1 MTGIGLLNK
10 NNVQI
15 ARENYLA
22 AQKALAESEKLL
34 AERVEREA
42 QAKIKFN
49 EVQLELAKLNNENMN
64 MVSCTDNSVSIPEI
78 TFFATGRD
86 QNRFEEMYRQSH
98 PLPRAPR
105 QISLFL

>member
-64 MVSCTDNSVSIPEI
+64 MVSYTGNLVSVPAM
-78 TFFATGRD
+78 TLFATGRD
-86 QNRFEEMYRQSH
+86 QNRFEEMY
-98 PLPRAPR
+98 
-105 QISLFL
+105 

>member
-1 MTGIGLLNK
+1 MTGVGLLNK

-34 AERVEREA
+34 TERVEREA

-49 EVQLELAKLNNENMN
+49 EVQLELAKLNSENMN
-64 MVSCTDNSVSIPEI
+64 MVSYTDSCQRPKIDVLCHRKRSKP
-78 TFFATGRD
+78 F
-86 QNRFEEMYRQSH
+86 
-98 PLPRAPR
+98 
-105 QISLFL
+105 

>member
-64 MVSCTDNSVSIPEI
+64 MVSLHRQFCQRPRDNVIRHRKRSK
-78 TFFATGRD
+78 
-86 QNRFEEMYRQSH
+86 RF
-98 PLPRAPR
+98 
-105 QISLFL
+105 

>member
-1 MTGIGLLNK
+1 M
-10 NNVQI
+10 QI

-22 AQKALAESEKLL
+22 SQKALAESEKLL

-64 MVSCTDNSVSIPEI
+64 MVSLHRQFCQRPRDNVIRHRKRSK
-78 TFFATGRD
+78 
-86 QNRFEEMYRQSH
+86 RF
-98 PLPRAPR
+98 
-105 QISLFL
+105 

>member
-64 MVSCTDNSVSIPEI
+64 MVSLHRQLCQRPRDNVFRHRKRSK
-78 TFFATGRD
+78 
-86 QNRFEEMYRQSH
+86 RF
-98 PLPRAPR
+98 
-105 QISLFL
+105 

>member
-10 NNVQI
+10 NNVLI

-49 EVQLELAKLNNENMN
+49 EVQLELAKLESENMN
-64 MVSCTDNSVSIPEI
+64 MVIYTDSCLHPRTNVLCH
-78 TFFATGRD
+78 R
-86 QNRFEEMYRQSH
+86 NRSK
-98 PLPRAPR
+98 
-105 QISLFL
+105 LF

>member
-1 MTGIGLLNK
+1 MTGSGLLNK

-49 EVQLELAKLNNENMN
+49 EVQLELAKLNSENMN
-64 MVSCTDNSVSIPEI
+64 MVSCVDSCQNPKL
-78 TFFATGRD
+78 TFLATGRN
-86 QNRFEEMYRQSH
+86 QNRFEEVY
-98 PLPRAPR
+98 
-105 QISLFL
+105 

>member
-1 MTGIGLLNK
+1 MTWIGLLNK

-22 AQKALAESEKLL
+22 SQKALAESEKLL

-64 MVSCTDNSVSIPEI
+64 MVSLHRQFCQRPRDNVIRHRKRSK
-78 TFFATGRD
+78 
-86 QNRFEEMYRQSH
+86 RF
-98 PLPRAPR
+98 
-105 QISLFL
+105 

>member
-1 MTGIGLLNK
+1 MTGVGLLNK

-49 EVQLELAKLNNENMN
+49 EVQLELAKLNSENMN
-64 MVSCTDNSVSIPEI
+64 MVSYTDRCQRP
-78 TFFATGRD
+78 
-86 QNRFEEMYRQSH
+86 
-98 PLPRAPR
+98 
-105 QISLFL
+105 QIDVLCHRKRSKPF

>member
-1 MTGIGLLNK
+1 MTWIGLLNK

-64 MVSCTDNSVSIPEI
+64 MVSLHRRFCQRPRDNVIRHRKRSK
-78 TFFATGRD
+78 
-86 QNRFEEMYRQSH
+86 RF
-98 PLPRAPR
+98 
-105 QISLFL
+105 

>member
-1 MTGIGLLNK
+1 MTGSGLLNK

-15 ARENYLA
+15 ARDNYLA

-49 EVQLELAKLNNENMN
+49 EVQLELAKLNSENMN
-64 MVSCTDNSVSIPEI
+64 MASCIESCQNPKL
-78 TFFATGRD
+78 TFLC
-86 QNRFEEMYRQSH
+86 NRKKSKPF
-98 PLPRAPR
+98 
-105 QISLFL
+105 

>member
-1 MTGIGLLNK
+1 MTGVGLLNK

-64 MVSCTDNSVSIPEI
+64 MVSYTDNSGSVPGM
-78 TFFATGRD
+78 TFFAAGRD
-86 QNRFEEMYRQSH
+86 QKRSEEMY
-98 PLPRAPR
+98 
-105 QISLFL
+105 

>member
-1 MTGIGLLNK
+1 MITGIGLLNK

-42 QAKIKFN
+42 QTKIKFN

-64 MVSCTDNSVSIPEI
+64 MVSYTDNSVSVPEM
-78 TFFATGRD
+78 TLFATGRD
-86 QNRFEEMYRQSH
+86 QNRSEEMH
-98 PLPRAPR
+98 
-105 QISLFL
+105 